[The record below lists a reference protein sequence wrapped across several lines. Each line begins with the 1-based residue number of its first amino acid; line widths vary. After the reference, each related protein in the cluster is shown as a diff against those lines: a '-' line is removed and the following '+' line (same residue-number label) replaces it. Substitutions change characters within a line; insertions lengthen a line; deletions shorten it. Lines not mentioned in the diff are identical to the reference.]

1 MKKTGW
7 FYAILMGAIGLII
20 WLMLSNGPKTAAS
33 LQPSAPL
40 NTNIFEGI
48 WNNLA
53 DQFHHPLAILLLQII
68 TIILAAR
75 LLGTL
80 FRKIGQP
87 AVIGEIVAGIALGP
101 SLLGWAWP
109 EAMAFL
115 FPANSLGNLQFLS
128 QIGLLLFMFVIGM
141 ELDTKSIR
149 NKAHEAI
156 VISHASIVVPFA
168 LGVAVSFWLFDN
180 FAMPGISF
188 VAFALFMGI
197 SMSITAFPVLARI
210 VQERGLT
217 RTPLGNLALT
227 CAAADDVTAWCLL
240 ACVIALVKAGGI
252 APAVVTIG
260 LSVAFIVFMFWVIKP
275 LLARI
280 ASGRESKETVNKPVV
295 AIIFLTLLGSA
306 YVSEIVGIHALFGA
320 FLAGVIM
327 PDSFS
332 FKKVI
337 TDKIEDV
344 ALVLLLP
351 LFFVFTGLRTE
362 IGMLNTAG
370 LWITCLGVTAVA
382 VAGKLGGSALAARF
396 LGQTWHN
403 SLSIGVLMNTRGL
416 MELVVL
422 NIGYDLGIL
431 GPQIFTMMVFM
442 ALFTTFMTGPALSLV
457 NRFTSSG
464 DAAAAA
470 PPSTGQNIMISF
482 GRPGM
487 GAKLLWFA
495 HALAGKTGAHVS
507 ALHVSPISDISLAD
521 AHIFEKES
529 FTDILQESVRLH
541 LPVSTVYRANEDIDQ
556 EIMEEHNRLQPSLML
571 MGGAE
576 TMFRAQ
582 PMGLKIRKVLGQ
594 VDCDVLLLSDH
605 HLVSPNRIVIGYYD
619 QNDLPLL
626 RYAHLLAQSL
636 GSTVTVLL
644 LDTGQHEAER
654 EIANQGYNFAK
665 ITGQGLEAKFLNKF
679 QLLLLTAPR
688 WQEIFHQ
695 ETVDI
700 ESLPSVL
707 VLQKGTKEFQAKD
720 ILGTTS
726 QVA

>member
-7 FYAILMGAIGLII
+7 FYTILMGAIGLII
-20 WLMLSNGPKTAAS
+20 WLMLSNGPRTAFPI
-33 LQPSAPL
+33 QPSAPL
-40 NTNIFEGI
+40 NTNIFEGV

-101 SLLGWAWP
+101 SLLGWVWP

-149 NKAHEAI
+149 NKAQEAI
-156 VISHASIVVPFA
+156 IISHASIVVPFA
-168 LGVAVSFWLFDN
+168 LGVAVSYLLYEN
-180 FAMPGISF
+180 FAVPGISF

-240 ACVIALVKAGGI
+240 AGVIALVKAGGM
-252 APAVVTIG
+252 APAVVTIA

-362 IGMLNTAG
+362 IGMLNTTG

-396 LGQTWHN
+396 LGQSWHN

-457 NRFTSSG
+457 NRFTLGEESR
-464 DAAAAA
+464 AAKPAV
-470 PPSTGQNIMISF
+470 GQNIMISF

-507 ALHVSPISDISLAD
+507 ALHVSPISDISPAD

-529 FTDILQESVRLH
+529 FADILQESAKLH
-541 LPVSTVYRANEDIDQ
+541 LPVSTLYRANEDIDQ
-556 EIMEEHNRLQPSLML
+556 EIMEQHHRLQPSLLL

-619 QNDLPLL
+619 HNDLPLL

-636 GSTVTVLL
+636 GGAVTVLL
-644 LDTGQHEAER
+644 LDTGQQDAER

-707 VLQKGTKEFQAKD
+707 VLQKGTKEFQSAEV
-720 ILGTTS
+720 LGTAS

>member
-7 FYAILMGAIGLII
+7 FYTIVMGAIGLLI
-20 WLMLSNGPKTAAS
+20 WFMLSNGPKTRS
-33 LQPSAPL
+33 PIQPTAPS
-40 NTNIFEGI
+40 NTNVYEGV

-75 LLGTL
+75 VLGTL

-101 SLLGWAWP
+101 SLLGWVWP
-109 EAMAFL
+109 DAMAFL

-149 NKAHEAI
+149 NKAQEAI
-156 VISHASIVVPFA
+156 IISHASIVIPFA
-168 LGVAVSFWLFDN
+168 LGVAASYWLFDN

-240 ACVIALVKAGGI
+240 AGVIALVKAGGM

-362 IGMLNTAG
+362 IGMLNTTG
-370 LWITCLGVTAVA
+370 LWLTCLGVTAVA

-457 NRFTSSG
+457 DRFTLSEEPLT
-464 DAAAAA
+464 AKPAL
-470 PPSTGQNIMISF
+470 GQNIMISF

-507 ALHVSPISDISLAD
+507 ALHVSPISDISPAD

-529 FTDILQESVRLH
+529 FADILQESAKLH
-541 LPVSTVYRANEDIDQ
+541 LPVSTLYRANEDIDQ
-556 EIMEEHNRLQPSLML
+556 EIMEQHHRLQPSLLL

-605 HLVSPNRIVIGYYD
+605 HLVSPNRIAIGYYD
-619 QNDLPLL
+619 HNDLPLL

-636 GSTVTVLL
+636 GSAVTVLL
-644 LDTGQHEAER
+644 LDTGQQEAER

-665 ITGQGLEAKFLNKF
+665 ITGQGLDAKLLTRFE
-679 QLLLLTAPR
+679 LLLLTAPR

-695 ETVDI
+695 ENIEI
-700 ESLPSVL
+700 ESLPSIL
-707 VLQKGTKEFQAKD
+707 VLQKGTKEFQSAEV
-720 ILGTTS
+720 LNTAS